1 MKPMGKDGLYKAAV
15 NVRRESGQNLSKNI
29 LMAHMPKEDKESIEE
44 LIKEGKIL
52 EVQDQHNIGTW
63 WCPNDG
69 GYNVE
74 CDYDSPYVLDFIRYF
89 LSKEKYVSS
98 DLIEDNKEAYNKWLE
113 KNRESLEILKNS
125 K

>member
-1 MKPMGKDGLYKAAV
+1 MKPMGKDGLYKAV
-15 NVRRESGQNLSKNI
+15 INVRRESGQNLSKKI
-29 LMAHMPKEDKESIEE
+29 LMAYMPKEDKESINE

-52 EVQDQHNIGTW
+52 EVTDQFNIDTW

-74 CDYDSPYVLDFIRYF
+74 SDYDSPYGLEFIRYF
-89 LSKEKYVSS
+89 LHKEKYVSS
-98 DLIEDNKEAYNKWLE
+98 DLIEEYKEDYNKWLE